1 MIPTNDYVFKRIFGH
16 IGNEKITIDLLDSI
30 LNTKIETI
38 ELDGNRILER
48 DVLSDKLGIL
58 DIKATLNNQI
68 LTDIEMQLVSQD
80 NMEERI
86 LFYWSK
92 MYTKELTKGND
103 YSQLKKTIVILLAD
117 FEFSNF
123 ESIPKYHTE
132 WQIREKDFPKVILT
146 NVLELHILELPKLK
160 KLIEKND
167 LYKNKKL
174 DLWIKFLLTP
184 DKLEVNDMEENEAV
198 KEAKDVL
205 DKIRQDEKEEYLAE
219 LRLKYILDSKAQKAY
234 ARRKGLEEGREEGLK
249 QGIEEGL
256 KQGIEEGLKQ
266 GLEQGLEQGTK
277 KAKIE
282 IAKNMLKEKIDI
294 EIIQKVTGLTK
305 DEIKKLS

>member
-1 MIPTNDYVFKRIFGH
+1 MIPTNDYVFKRIFGY
-16 IGNEKITIDLLDSI
+16 IGNEKITMDLLDSI
-30 LNTKIETI
+30 LNIKIETI

-68 LTDIEMQLVSQD
+68 SIDIEMQLVSQE

-117 FEFSNF
+117 FEFNSF

-184 DKLEVNDMEENEAV
+184 DKLEVNDMEENEAL

-249 QGIEEGL
+249 QGIE
-256 KQGIEEGLKQ
+256 QGIE
-266 GLEQGLEQGTK
+266 QGTQ